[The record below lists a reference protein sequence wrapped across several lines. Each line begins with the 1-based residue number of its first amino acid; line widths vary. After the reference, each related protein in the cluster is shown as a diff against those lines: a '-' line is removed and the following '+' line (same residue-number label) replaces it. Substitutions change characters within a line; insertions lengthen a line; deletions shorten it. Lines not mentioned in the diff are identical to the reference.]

1 MSGTRQ
7 ATKTRTRNRLVKSA
21 IRVLHR
27 SGATALTTGK
37 VASEAGVAQPTFYV
51 HFDDMKALLQEVA
64 STISATIIARMQ
76 PVREAI
82 MKEPS
87 RRAVREAC
95 ETSVRALVEDPRF
108 AELYLRHRRDV
119 DSPLGKRFS
128 ELTKMAR
135 GVLLEEFTRIG
146 LREDLP
152 HLEIHVDLIFG
163 MTLGLIEGIVDRRVS
178 DLDAAVDILADSIIA
193 QVRSHRRRAAHA
205 AA

>member
-7 ATKTRTRNRLVKSA
+7 ATKIRTRNRLVKSA
-21 IRVLHR
+21 IRVLYR

-64 STISATIIARMQ
+64 STISGAIVARMQ
-76 PVREAI
+76 PVRETV
-82 MKEPS
+82 MSEPS

-95 ETSVRALVEDPRF
+95 EMSVRALVEDPRY

-119 DSPLGKRFS
+119 SSPLGKRFS
-128 ELTKMAR
+128 ELTKTAR
-135 GVLLEEFTRIG
+135 GALLEELTRIG
-146 LREDLP
+146 LRDELP
-152 HLEIHVDLIFG
+152 HIEIHVDLIFG

-193 QVRSHRRRAAHA
+193 QVRSHRNRADA

>member
-7 ATKTRTRNRLVKSA
+7 ASKIRTRNRLVKSA
-21 IRVLHR
+21 IRVLYR
-27 SGATALTTGK
+27 SGTGALTTGK
-37 VASEAGVAQPTFYV
+37 IAADAGVAQPTFYV

-64 STISATIIARMQ
+64 STISSTIIARMQ
-76 PVREAI
+76 PVRELVSNT
-82 MKEPS
+82 PS
-87 RRAVREAC
+87 RRAIREAC
-95 ETSVRALVEDPRF
+95 EMSVRALVEDPRF

-119 DSPLGKRFS
+119 SSPLGKRFS

-135 GVLLEEFTRIG
+135 GVLLEELTNLG
-146 LREDLP
+146 LDDLP

-193 QVRSHRRRAAHA
+193 QVRSHRGRASEA

>member
-1 MSGTRQ
+1 M
-7 ATKTRTRNRLVKSA
+7 KSA
-21 IRVLHR
+21 IRVLYR
-27 SGATALTTGK
+27 SGASALTTGK
-37 VASEAGVAQPTFYV
+37 IAADAGVAQPTFYV

-64 STISATIIARMQ
+64 STISSTIIARMQ
-76 PVREAI
+76 PVREI
-82 MKEPS
+82 VSNTPS
-87 RRAVREAC
+87 RRAIREAC
-95 ETSVRALVEDPRF
+95 EMSVRALVEDPRF

-119 DSPLGKRFS
+119 NSPLGKRFS

-135 GVLLEEFTRIG
+135 GVLLEELTHLG
-146 LREDLP
+146 LDDDLP

-193 QVRSHRRRAAHA
+193 QVRGHRGRTAEA